1 MSARPGEFELIAELF
16 APLTRGSPAAL
27 GLQDDAALVRLRA
40 GQELVVTSDG
50 LVQGVHFLATDPPDT
65 IARKALRVNLSDL
78 AAKGAEPIGYFL
90 TLMLPQDRS
99 FDWIKAFCGGLASD
113 GERFDV
119 PLLGGDT
126 TSTPGPLALS
136 VTALGVVPRGGMIHR
151 SGAKAGDLVFVSGT
165 LGDAGAGLELA
176 QTAKSEPA
184 ELIAR
189 YRVPEPR
196 LRLGQALRGIAS
208 AGLDVSDGLIADLG
222 HIADVS
228 GVGIVVEAE
237 RLPLAPAVR
246 RLWGQEAAVR
256 AAVCGD
262 DYELAFTAPATQ
274 RARVLAAAMA
284 TDTAVAEIGRVDG
297 SSGVSLLA
305 QGRLQPLASGGWRHF

>member
-16 APLTRGSPAAL
+16 APLTRGAPAAL
-27 GLQDDAALVRLRA
+27 GLLDDAALIRPRR
-40 GQELVVTSDG
+40 GHELVVTSDG
-50 LVQGVHFLATDPPDT
+50 LVGGVHFLATDPPDT

-90 TLMLPQDRS
+90 TLMLPGECS
-99 FDWIKAFCGGLASD
+99 FAWLKAFAGGLASD
-113 GERFDV
+113 GECFEL

-126 TSTPGPLALS
+126 TATPGPFALS
-136 VTALGVVPRGGMIHR
+136 VTALGTVPKGRMIQR

-165 LGDAGAGLELA
+165 IGDAGAGLELA
-176 QTAKSEPA
+176 QASLTEPA

-196 LRLGQALRGIAS
+196 LRLGQALRGVAS

-228 GVGIVVEAE
+228 GVGIEVEAE
-237 RLPLAPAVR
+237 LLPLAPALR
-246 RLWGQEAAVR
+246 RYWGPEAAVR

-262 DYELAFTAPATQ
+262 DYELAFTAPASL
-274 RARVLAAAMA
+274 RARVLAAAEA
-284 TDTAVAEIGRVDG
+284 AGTQVAEIGWVG
-297 SSGVSLLA
+297 AGVGVQLLVKG
-305 QGRLQPLASGGWRHF
+305 QRHLLDKGGWRHF